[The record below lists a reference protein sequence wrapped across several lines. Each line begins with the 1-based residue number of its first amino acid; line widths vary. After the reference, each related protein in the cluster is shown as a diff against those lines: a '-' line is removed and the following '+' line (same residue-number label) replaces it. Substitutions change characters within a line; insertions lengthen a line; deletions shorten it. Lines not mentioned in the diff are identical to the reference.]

1 MFYPI
6 LLAISL
12 LLLLSSAEKEECRDE
27 NDFCEEI
34 AAFCSDPEFETLFA
48 KDDFCEEIAAFCSDP
63 EFETLFAKG
72 CKKTCNFC
80 ADSKGPDVRAESKE

>member
-48 KDDFCEEIAAFCSDP
+48 K
-63 EFETLFAKG
+63 G